1 MKINKNIHLSNIK
14 LDDFREALNYAYFF
28 KKYCYI
34 SDGHILMRINKRDF
48 FTNTFDSSKIDEFQN
63 RMVRIQDLAMLYNK
77 DFKIIDN
84 NIIVN
89 DTLQIKTLYYPK
101 QTKKISE
108 SKFES
113 LLQEREKKD
122 GPFEYSRHMKRAIN
136 LFTSE
141 KFAINDLGM
150 KAIITHSSKEYVNDI
165 EIMVMKKYIG

>member
-1 MKINKNIHLSNIK
+1 MRINKNIHLSNIK
-14 LDDFREALNYAYFF
+14 LDEFREALNYAYFL

-34 SDGHILMRINKRDF
+34 SDGYILMRINKRDF

-108 SKFES
+108 STFER

-122 GPFEYSRHMKRAIN
+122 GTFEYSSHMKRAIN
-136 LFTSE
+136 LFTSN
-141 KFAINDLGM
+141 KFSIYDLGM
-150 KAIITHSSKEYVNDI
+150 KSIITHSSQEYVNDI

>member
-14 LDDFREALNYAYFF
+14 LDKFREALNYAYFF

-34 SDGHILMRINKRDF
+34 SDGYILMRINKRDF

-77 DFKIIDN
+77 NFKIIDN

-141 KFAINDLGM
+141 KFAINDFGM
-150 KAIITHSSKEYVNDI
+150 KAIITHSSNEYVNDI